1 MTSIDAILEEIARA
15 SEAGSPAGS
24 GQSSLEPKPK
34 PLSGL
39 VGRFPPD
46 FADGRAR
53 HQRSQQ
59 IVPDWGALCAV
70 DDASFIDDIYD
81 VVLGRPPEAAAVR
94 ELRDGL
100 STGRLDRL
108 AIAMALLGS
117 DEAKGRQ
124 VAIRGLSMARFTA
137 KLHRLPVIGR
147 VLRIVTAAMR
157 LPWHLA
163 VLERRLAEIENRHAR
178 TAVDIDGMAS
188 AVAQLQAALR
198 PALAEIENE
207 LIELRDVSEQ
217 LLHEDQE
224 IRSWLERLVDRV
236 DDAQTRITDVKA
248 FADAKLG
255 EAKATY
261 RKTLAEMSALKR
273 LLSSTSQDRSV
284 PDEGLSLS
292 VAQQLDEHALDDLYL
307 AFENKF
313 RGSPELISAR
323 SERYLPMMAATPA
336 VASGGL
342 VLDIGS
348 GRGEWLSLLTREG
361 HRCRGIDLNVAM
373 VAAAQEHGH
382 DVISGD
388 AIAYLQKQPDN
399 SLGAITGFHIV
410 EHLPFRVLIELLD
423 QAHRTLMPGGAI
435 LFETPN
441 PECLI
446 VGACNFYYDPT
457 HQNPLPPELMR
468 FLAEARTFSS
478 ARIIRLD
485 QDCDLGKP
493 ESGFTPVDVNSWFQ
507 MPMDYA
513 LYALKA

>member
-24 GQSSLEPKPK
+24 GQSGVEPKPK

-39 VGRFPPD
+39 VGRLPPG
-46 FADGRAR
+46 FADSRAR
-53 HQRSQQ
+53 HERSRQ

-70 DDASFIDDIYD
+70 DDASFIDDIYILA
-81 VVLGRPPEAAAVR
+81 LGRPPEAAAVR

-100 STGRLDRL
+100 SAGRLDRL
-108 AIAMALLGS
+108 SIALALLGA

-124 VAIRGLSMARFTA
+124 VAIRGLSLARFTA

-147 VLRIVTAAMR
+147 VLRIVSAAMR

-178 TAVDIDGMAS
+178 TVLDIDGIARS
-188 AVAQLQAALR
+188 VAQLQTALI
-198 PALAEIENE
+198 PAFAEIENE
-207 LIELRDVSEQ
+207 LIELSDVSEE
-217 LLHEDQE
+217 L
-224 IRSWLERLVDRV
+224 RLSLGR
-236 DDAQTRITDVKA
+236 AHTRITDIKA
-248 FADAKLG
+248 LADAKLG

-261 RKTLAEMSALKR
+261 QKTLAEMGALKR
-273 LLSSTSQDRSV
+273 LLPPSSPEEAVLDQ
-284 PDEGLSLS
+284 GLPLS

-313 RGSPELISAR
+313 RGSPDLISAR
-323 SERYLPMMAATPA
+323 SERYLPMMAATAA

-348 GRGEWLSLLTREG
+348 GRGEWLSLLTRQG

-478 ARIIRLD
+478 ARVIRLD

>member
-1 MTSIDAILEEIARA
+1 MTSIDAILEEIART
-15 SEAGSPAGS
+15 SEAGLSPGS
-24 GQSSLEPKPK
+24 GQSGVEPKPR
-34 PLSGL
+34 PLAGL
-39 VGRFPPD
+39 IGRFPPD

-53 HQRSQQ
+53 DERSRQ
-59 IVPDWGALCAV
+59 IVPDWGALSAL
-70 DDASFIDDIYD
+70 DDARFIDDIYFLT
-81 VVLGRPPEAAAVR
+81 LGRAPEAAAVID
-94 ELRDGL
+94 LRDAL

-108 AIAMALLGS
+108 SIALALLGS

-124 VAIRGLSMARFTA
+124 VAIGGLSLAGFTA

-178 TAVDIDGMAS
+178 TVVDIE
-188 AVAQLQAALR
+188 QLQAALM
-198 PALAEIENE
+198 PALAEIEKE
-207 LIELRDVSEQ
+207 LIELRDVAEEFHLS
-217 LLHEDQE
+217 
-224 IRSWLERLVDRV
+224 LEHVVDRV
-236 DDAQTRITDVKA
+236 DDAHTRITDTKSVV
-248 FADAKLG
+248 DAKLG

-261 RKTLAEMSALKR
+261 QKTLAKTSALKR
-273 LLSSTSQDRSV
+273 LWSSTSERGSSLDQ
-284 PDEGLSLS
+284 GLAQS
-292 VAQQLDEHALDDLYL
+292 VAQTLDEHALDDLYL

-348 GRGEWLSLLTREG
+348 GRGEWLSLLTQQG

-388 AIAYLQKQPDN
+388 AIAYLQNQPDN

-478 ARIIRLD
+478 ARVIRLD
-485 QDCDLGKP
+485 QDCDLDKP
-493 ESGFTPVDVNSWFQ
+493 ESGFMPVDVNSWFQ

>member
-70 DDASFIDDIYD
+70 DDASFIDDIYILA
-81 VVLGRPPEAAAVR
+81 LGRPPEAAAVS

-100 STGRLDRL
+100 SAGRLDRL
-108 AIAMALLGS
+108 SIALALLGS

-124 VAIRGLSMARFTA
+124 VAIRGLSLARFTA

-147 VLRIVTAAMR
+147 VLRIVSAAMR

-178 TAVDIDGMAS
+178 TVLDIDGMAGT
-188 AVAQLQAALR
+188 VAQLQTALI
-198 PALAEIENE
+198 PAFAEIENE
-207 LIELRDVSEQ
+207 LIELSDVSEE
-217 LLHEDQE
+217 LRL
-224 IRSWLERLVDRV
+224 SLERLLGRV
-236 DDAQTRITDVKA
+236 DDAHTRITDVKA

-261 RKTLAEMSALKR
+261 QKTLAEMSALKR
-273 LLSSTSQDRSV
+273 LLSSNSQDRSV
-284 PDEGLSLS
+284 LDQGLPPS

-313 RGSPELISAR
+313 RGSPDLISAR

-348 GRGEWLSLLTREG
+348 GRGEWLSLLTRQG

-478 ARIIRLD
+478 ARVIRLD
-485 QDCDLGKP
+485 QDCDLGNP

>member
-1 MTSIDAILEEIARA
+1 
-15 SEAGSPAGS
+15 
-24 GQSSLEPKPK
+24 
-34 PLSGL
+34 
-39 VGRFPPD
+39 
-46 FADGRAR
+46 
-53 HQRSQQ
+53 
-59 IVPDWGALCAV
+59 VPDWGALCAV
-70 DDASFIDDIYD
+70 DDASFIDDIY
-81 VVLGRPPEAAAVR
+81 VLALGRTPEAAAVR
-94 ELRDGL
+94 DLREGL
-100 STGRLDRL
+100 SAGRLDRL
-108 AIAMALLGS
+108 AIALALLES
-117 DEAKGRQ
+117 DEARGRQ
-124 VAIRGLSMARFTA
+124 VAIRGLSLARFTA
-137 KLHRLPVIGR
+137 KLQRLPVIGR
-147 VLRIVTAAMR
+147 VFRVVSAAMR

-163 VLERRLAEIENRHAR
+163 VLERRLAELENRHAR
-178 TAVDIDGMAS
+178 TVSDIDGMAG
-188 AVAQLQAALR
+188 AVAQLQTALS
-198 PALAEIENE
+198 PAFAEIENE

-217 LLHEDQE
+217 LLREDQE
-224 IRSWLERLVDRV
+224 LRLWLERLVDRV

-261 RKTLAEMSALKR
+261 QKTLAEMSALKR
-273 LLSSTSQDRSV
+273 LLSSTSQDRPV
-284 PDEGLSLS
+284 LDQGLP
-292 VAQQLDEHALDDLYL
+292 VAVDQQLDDHALDDLYL

-348 GRGEWLSLLTREG
+348 GRGEWLSLLASQG

-373 VAAAQEHGH
+373 VAAAQERGH

-388 AIAYLQKQPDN
+388 AIAYLQKLPDN

-457 HQNPLPPELMR
+457 HHNPLPPELMR

-478 ARIIRLD
+478 ARVIRLD
-485 QDCDLGKP
+485 QDCDLDKP
-493 ESGFTPVDVNSWFQ
+493 ETGFTPVDVNSWFQ

>member
-15 SEAGSPAGS
+15 SEAGLPPGS
-24 GQSSLEPKPK
+24 AQSGVEPKLK
-34 PLSGL
+34 PMSGL
-39 VGRFPPD
+39 VGRLPPN

-53 HQRSQQ
+53 HEQSRQ
-59 IVPDWGALCAV
+59 IVPDWGALSAV
-70 DDASFIDDIYD
+70 DDASFISDIYALT
-81 VVLGRPPEAAAVR
+81 LGRAPEAAAVG

-108 AIAMALLGS
+108 SIAFALLGS

-124 VAIRGLSMARFTA
+124 VSIRGLSLARFTA

-147 VLRIVTAAMR
+147 VLRIVTAATR

-163 VLERRLAEIENRHAR
+163 VLDRRLAEIENRHQR
-178 TAVDIDGMAS
+178 TVADIDGMAA
-188 AVAQLQAALR
+188 AVAQLQAALK
-198 PALAEIENE
+198 PVLAEVANE
-207 LIELRDVSEQ
+207 LIELR
-217 LLHEDQE
+217 HEDE
-224 IRSWLERLVDRV
+224 ELRAWLERLVDRV
-236 DDAQTRITDVKA
+236 DDAHTRITDVKVL
-248 FADAKLG
+248 ADAKIG

-261 RKTLAEMSALKR
+261 YKTLAETSAVR
-273 LLSSTSQDRSV
+273 QLLSSTSPQDGPV
-284 PDEGLSLS
+284 LDQGLPPSL
-292 VAQQLDEHALDDLYL
+292 AQQLDDHALDDLYL

-313 RGSPELISAR
+313 RGSPDLISAR
-323 SERYLPMMAATPA
+323 IERYLPMMAATPA

-348 GRGEWLSLLTREG
+348 GRGEWLSLLTRQG

-410 EHLPFRVLIELLD
+410 EHLPFRVLIKLLD

-468 FLAEARTFSS
+468 FLADARTFSS

-507 MPMDYA
+507 TPMDYA